1 MTTLPGYRSNR
12 IVELMREP
20 AESRGPDWLQE
31 SLQQAVLLELATL
44 PPYLCA
50 MWSIQDES
58 DEVAGA
64 LERVVFDEM
73 SHLGL
78 AGNLLTTIGG
88 TPQLAHTSTAPAYP
102 EPLPGGVRPGLIVS
116 LSGLSRETAKLFS
129 QIEEPDE
136 PLARAAS
143 PGTSIGAFYT
153 AILDAFREHAD
164 LITGQRQLVR
174 QMTAHGAGNDIVAI
188 TSMNAVEKAIGV
200 IKEQGEGTTAS
211 PVNPHPE
218 AAGELAHYYVFREI
232 CHGRKLVK
240 VSEDPPRW
248 DFTGDPVP
256 LPTTRRMATV
266 PPGGWAASG
275 AIVPDSD
282 AQERLTAGN
291 LAYSHLLSFLEKA
304 WKAED
309 GTTARQLLGK
319 AVAAMFGLKE
329 PAQWLMEHPLPDGS
343 GRTYGPEFRY
353 VETPEA

>member
-20 AESRGPDWLQE
+20 AERRGPDWLQD

-50 MWSIQDES
+50 MWSIQDEG
-58 DEVAGA
+58 DEVATA

-88 TPQLAHTSTAPAYP
+88 FPQLAHASTAPVYP
-102 EPLPGGVRPGLIVS
+102 GPLPGGVRPGLVVS
-116 LSGLSRETAKLFS
+116 LSGLSRESAELFS
-129 QIEEPDE
+129 RIEEPDD
-136 PLARAAS
+136 PLVNAVS

-153 AILDAFREHAD
+153 AILDAFRAHAD

-174 QMTAHGAGNDIVAI
+174 SMASHGAGNDIVAI
-188 TSMNAVEKAIGV
+188 TSLNDAAKAIDV

-211 PVNPHPE
+211 PENPFHE
-218 AAGELAHYYVFREI
+218 ADGELAHYYVFREI
-232 CHGRKLVK
+232 YHGRKLVK

-248 DFTGDPVP
+248 DFTGDPIP
-256 LPTTRRMATV
+256 LPATRHMATV

-282 AQERLTAGN
+282 AQQRLTAGN
-291 LAYSHLLSFLEKA
+291 QTYSRLLSLLEQA
-304 WKAED
+304 WKTDAA
-309 GTTARQLLGK
+309 TTASQLLGK
-319 AVAAMFGLKE
+319 AVGAMFGLQG

-343 GRTYGPEFRY
+343 GMTYGPEFRF
-353 VETPEA
+353 VETPVP